1 MVAEAHIWQKRA
13 DLRRVVLS
21 VTNLIGAD
29 PTESDCDGN
38 VTVKCTNVMR
48 L

>member
-13 DLRRVVLS
+13 VLC
-21 VTNLIGAD
+21 VTHLIGAD

-38 VTVKCTNVMR
+38 VTVICTNVMR